1 MFFHTSLRV
10 FTSCE
15 RLLHFLPHNHYS
27 GASFCSSQ
35 FTTVLVSSMS
45 SSSDQKSSKKRAGRK
60 RQPPLA
66 PGPAFQFVVAN
77 HPEDFRANA
86 TMRNVRS
93 HVMYQHRG
101 EGGLSPPDKGK
112 RREGSITKPGTTRKL
127 SLPRTT
133 SDGILENNSFST
145 SSSSQ
150 LLGSG
155 PGEDYYNH
163 TPLFLEQ
170 GSLRALAARIIEAT
184 TSAPARS
191 SAPPTFGD
199 ASELPYIEGHSGA
212 AESLE
217 NLTRDYVHST
227 EFFCHGKNGC
237 PILP

>member
-1 MFFHTSLRV
+1 
-10 FTSCE
+10 
-15 RLLHFLPHNHYS
+15 
-27 GASFCSSQ
+27 
-35 FTTVLVSSMS
+35 MS
-45 SSSDQKSSKKRAGRK
+45 SSSHQKSSKKRAGRK

-77 HPEDFRANA
+77 HPEDFRAGA

-101 EGGLSPPDKGK
+101 EGGSSHSNKGTRRLS
-112 RREGSITKPGTTRKL
+112 STTKAGTTRKL

-145 SSSSQ
+145 TSSLQ
-150 LLGSG
+150 LLGSEL
-155 PGEDYYNH
+155 GEDYYNY
-163 TPLFLEQ
+163 TPLLLEP
-170 GSLRALAARIIEAT
+170 GSMRALAARIIAAT

-199 ASELPYIEGHSGA
+199 ASKFPLIEGHAVA

-217 NLTRDYVHST
+217 NLRRDYMHST
-227 EFFCHGKNGC
+227 EFFCHGTN
-237 PILP
+237 PRRSLQ